1 MTPTDSLRA
10 KLRRLLDEK
19 IPAGGV
25 DSDTRFLDSEID
37 DLLQEA
43 DSIYEAAA
51 NGWTE
56 KAGMYQREMA
66 GLEETM
72 TGQERYKLTS
82 LKDQLE
88 YALNMAKTY
97 RELAQK
103 EKGGSFML
111 GVEKPE
117 VL

>member
-1 MTPTDSLRA
+1 MTPNEELRK

-19 IPAGGV
+19 IPTDGTE
-25 DSDTRFLDSEID
+25 SDTRFLDSEID
-37 DLLQEA
+37 ELIQEA
-43 DSIYEAAA
+43 DSIYAAA
-51 NGWTE
+51 AAGWTE
-56 KAGMYQREMA
+56 KAGMYQREMV
-66 GLEETM
+66 GLEETS

-82 LKDQLE
+82 LKDRVE

-97 RELAQK
+97 GELARP
-103 EKGGSFML
+103 GSYMF